1 MDNCMRKHWRAMAH
15 ELLVLVLMWLVLV
28 YLSLHACHVGGHVL
42 KKLHLCSQEL
52 LHRRI
57 HLTLLLS
64 DTRSA
69 TRPMMWIQIWYSP
82 SER

>member
-1 MDNCMRKHWRAMAH
+1 MRKHWTTMAH
-15 ELLVLVLMWLVLV
+15 ELLVLVLMWLVLI

-42 KKLHLCSQEL
+42 EKLQEL

-64 DTRSA
+64 DTRTA
-69 TRPMMWIQIWYSP
+69 THPLMWIQTWFSP
-82 SER
+82 SEC